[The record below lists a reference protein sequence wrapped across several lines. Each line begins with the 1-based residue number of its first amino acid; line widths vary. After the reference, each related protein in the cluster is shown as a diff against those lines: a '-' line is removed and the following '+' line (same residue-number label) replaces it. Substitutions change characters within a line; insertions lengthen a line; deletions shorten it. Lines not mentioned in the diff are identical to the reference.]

1 MTDTAPRGWRQMIPA
16 DLPVISAIS
25 DCVHGV
31 YTEPVEILAERLALY
46 PQGCLTL
53 EQDGAITGYVIAH
66 PWLRTAPPRLG
77 HPIGAIPARADTYYL
92 HDIALL
98 PASRGTGAGRDAT
111 AKVAEQARQ
120 AGFREVTLTAINGA
134 DRFWAAQGFAYAED
148 TGSAAYGEGTYLMRR
163 TI

>member
-1 MTDTAPRGWRQMIPA
+1 MTPA
-16 DLPVISAIS
+16 DLPAISAIS
-25 DCVHGV
+25 DRVHGA

-66 PWLRTAPPRLG
+66 PWLRDAPPRLG
-77 HPIGAIPARADTYYL
+77 RPVGAIPARADTYYL

-98 PASRGTGAGRDAT
+98 PASRGTGAGTTAT
-111 AKVAEQARQ
+111 AAVVAQARR

-134 DRFWAAQGFAYAED
+134 DRFWAAQGFAYADD
-148 TGSAAYGEGTYLMRR
+148 TESAAYGEGTYLMRR
-163 TI
+163 AI